1 MEKFYSNYN
10 SILIWKAQPIEM
22 PTYRKKNLCQ
32 QGGYRKIYIIVV
44 SFFPFNLLLQINLA
58 NSCKLIRVDGLTL
71 LLTSLPVAVA
81 LTLLHLFLQLSK
93 HTLLCSAKPN
103 TNTNNRTNQNSIF
116 ESNSN
121 PKLQLLGSQIL
132 YTKQK

>member
-1 MEKFYSNYN
+1 LS
-10 SILIWKAQPIEM
+10 WKAQPIEM
-22 PTYRKKNLCQ
+22 PTYRKKNLYQ

-44 SFFPFNLLLQINLA
+44 FLFPFNLLLQINLA

-71 LLTSLPVAVA
+71 LLTSLA
-81 LTLLHLFLQLSK
+81 LLHLFLQLPK

-103 TNTNNRTNQNSIF
+103 ANTNNKTNQNSTF

-121 PKLQLLGSQIL
+121 PKL
-132 YTKQK
+132 